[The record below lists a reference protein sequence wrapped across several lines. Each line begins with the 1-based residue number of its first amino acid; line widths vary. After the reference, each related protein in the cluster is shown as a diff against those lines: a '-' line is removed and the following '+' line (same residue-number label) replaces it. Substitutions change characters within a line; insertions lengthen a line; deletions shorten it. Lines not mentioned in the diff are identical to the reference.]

1 MEKSETNVKITMV
14 DIKDEVEYWLTTV
27 VCYVLGSNPPQVVID
42 GYFRRIWGGLRI
54 DKVAQLNMG
63 VFMV

>member
-1 MEKSETNVKITMV
+1 MV